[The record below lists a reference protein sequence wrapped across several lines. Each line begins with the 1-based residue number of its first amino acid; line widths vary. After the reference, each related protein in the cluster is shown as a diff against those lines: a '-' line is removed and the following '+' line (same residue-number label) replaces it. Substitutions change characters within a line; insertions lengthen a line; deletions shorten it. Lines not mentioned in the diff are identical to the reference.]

1 MVFYRKQL
9 KVVTFYLKSLP
20 NPQKGKLNRI
30 IQFSWLNFD
39 LRICYLPLY
48 YLLTFLC

>member
-20 NPQKGKLNRI
+20 NPQRGKLNRI
-30 IQFSWLNFD
+30 IQFSWLIS
-39 LRICYLPLY
+39 ICGFVTYRCTTY
-48 YLLTFLC
+48 